1 MRRIY
6 KDMMLQNVDTL
17 IRFRQYVA
25 RFSNQAEA
33 AKALGIKS
41 PHLSSM
47 YLGKRPVTK
56 PVMEKIGIS

>member
-1 MRRIY
+1 
-6 KDMMLQNVDTL
+6 MMLQNVDTL